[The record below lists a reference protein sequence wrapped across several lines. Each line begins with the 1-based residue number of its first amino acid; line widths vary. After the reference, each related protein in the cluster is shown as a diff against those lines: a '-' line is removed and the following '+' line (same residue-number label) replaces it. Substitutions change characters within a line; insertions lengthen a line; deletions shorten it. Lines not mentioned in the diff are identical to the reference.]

1 MDAASRPLVCICLPT
16 YNAGLTLGLT
26 LDSILAQTYRNLQV
40 SIVDNAS
47 TDNTLE
53 VAGVY
58 AKKDGRIKIYT
69 NTVNAGAEG
78 NFNRCLK
85 LAAGDY
91 TAIYHS
97 DDLYTPTM
105 VEEEVA
111 FLEGNPE
118 AGVVFTMAVQIDEK
132 GAESLVYK
140 LPAEVRSGGLY
151 DFAVIFRT
159 MLRRG
164 NFLFCPSAMA
174 RTPVYRDFIRQWDA
188 GGYRSASDGEVW
200 LRIAQRYKIGII
212 AKPLL
217 KYRVSA
223 SSFSYHAARGKTGPH
238 DMLRLFEDYLAG
250 PAAGIAGDR
259 ERGDYELLK
268 LLDSVNRAFNLLLS
282 GGRGEARALL
292 PGLFKGLVVAHA
304 LKSAG
309 HLKTL
314 LFGYAVYF
322 LSFLPLN
329 ESARKLLSGLRF

>member
-1 MDAASRPLVCICLPT
+1 MSAPSRPLVCICVPT

-40 SIVDNAS
+40 LIVDNAS

-53 VAGVY
+53 VARVY
-58 AKKDGRIKIYT
+58 AGKDTRIKIFP
-69 NTVNAGAEG
+69 NAVNAGAEG
-78 NFNRCLK
+78 NFNRCLQ

-97 DDLYTPTM
+97 DDLYTPAM

-118 AGVVFTMAVQIDEK
+118 AGVVFTMAAQIDEK
-132 GAESLVYK
+132 GAESLVYR
-140 LPAEVRSGGLY
+140 LPAELGGGGLY
-151 DFAVIFRT
+151 DFAAVFRT
-159 MLRRG
+159 MLRRR

-174 RTPVYRDFIRQWDA
+174 RTPVYRDYIKQWDA

-212 AKPLL
+212 ARPLL

-223 SSFSYHAARGKTGPH
+223 SSFSFHAARGKTGPH

-250 PAAGIAGDR
+250 PAAGIAGDE

-282 GGRGEARALL
+282 GGREEARALL
-292 PGLFKGLVVAHA
+292 PGLFKGPVVSHA

-314 LFGYAVYF
+314 IFGYAVYF

-329 ESARKLLSGLRF
+329 EGARKLLSELRF